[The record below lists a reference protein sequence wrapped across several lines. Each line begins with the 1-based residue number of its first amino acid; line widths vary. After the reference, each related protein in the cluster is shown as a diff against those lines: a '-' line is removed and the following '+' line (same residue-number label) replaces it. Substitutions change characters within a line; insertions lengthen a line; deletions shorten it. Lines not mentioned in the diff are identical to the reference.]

1 VTATQST
8 AATGGRISPRMAA
21 RVAWGLWVVA
31 VVVTMAAM
39 ALVIATRSVPRPV
52 GERPWH
58 LVLLSIVGYL
68 PFSTTGAVIA
78 ARRPANP
85 LGWLLL
91 AIGLTLGMND
101 FTHYYAEYTLVYRP
115 GALPLG
121 LAIGWV
127 STWNWAITSPLLPF
141 VFLLFPDGRL
151 PSRRWRPLAWTAGL
165 CGGLM
170 LLLAPFRAGPLEYFP
185 TIRNPAGISLVSKAV
200 FDILALVYLP
210 LLVLA
215 AASLLVRFRRARGD
229 ERLQL
234 KWVAFGAVFFG
245 VVVLVGPTWL
255 VGPVQAVLEV
265 LAAVAF
271 NGAIAV
277 AILKYRLYEI
287 DRVIN
292 RTLVY
297 GLLTA
302 LLAAVYAGLVLVLG
316 PLFGG
321 IGAEPPS
328 WAVAGATL
336 AVAALFQP
344 ARRRIQAIVDRRFN
358 RRRADTAKTIEAF
371 SARLREEVDLDTLSA
386 ELLAV
391 VN

>member
-1 VTATQST
+1 MV
-8 AATGGRISPRMAA
+8 
-21 RVAWGLWVVA
+21 L
-31 VVVTMAAM
+31 VVV
-39 ALVIATRSVPRPV
+39 TRSVPRPA

-58 LVLLSIVGYL
+58 LVLLSIVWYL
-68 PFSTTGAVIA
+68 PFSTVGAIIA

-101 FTHYYAEYTLVYRP
+101 FTHYYADYTLFHRP
-115 GALPLG
+115 GALPGG
-121 LAIGWV
+121 LAVGWV
-127 STWNWAITSPLLPF
+127 SIWNWAIIYPLLPF

-165 CGGLM
+165 WGGLV
-170 LLLAPFRAGPLEYFP
+170 LLITPFRAGPMEYFP
-185 TIRNPAGISLVSKAV
+185 TIRNPVGILALSETVWET
-200 FDILALVYLP
+200 LALVYLP
-210 LLVLA
+210 LLLLA
-215 AASLLVRFRRARGD
+215 AASLLVRFRRARED
-229 ERLQL
+229 ERRQL

-245 VVVLVGPTWL
+245 VVALLGPTLLVGPI
-255 VGPVQAVLEV
+255 QAVLEV
-265 LAAVAF
+265 LAALVF
-271 NGAIAV
+271 SGAIAI

-287 DRVIN
+287 DRLIN

-302 LLAAVYAGLVLVLG
+302 LLATVYAGLVLGLG
-316 PLFGG
+316 QGFGG
-321 IGAEPPS
+321 LGAEPPS

-344 ARRRIQAIVDRRFN
+344 ARRHIQAAVDRRFN
-358 RRRADTAKTIEAF
+358 RRRYNAAKTIETFA
-371 SARLREEVDLDTLSA
+371 ARLREEVDLDTLTA

-391 VN
+391 VDQTMEPTKTSLWLRPRAERSPR